1 VASNPNNIGKTE
13 LIAFQ
18 SYEDYS
24 DGMKKARTL
33 KIKIVDSQS
42 IDIHREPFS
51 SHDFYHNINN
61 NNNIR
66 VESSYRSSSSLEGS
80 S

>member
-51 SHDFYHNINN
+51 SHDFYHNI
-61 NNNIR
+61 
-66 VESSYRSSSSLEGS
+66 
-80 S
+80 